1 MIDGPDHD
9 LSSFVAG
16 AGSHERC
23 LAEHSTD
30 WASSRGEKVLFSS
43 CGQLLQH
50 MVAEAQ
56 MREHLLKA
64 VSFIL
69 FLVLAEKSP
78 APLHLAVCFGGV
90 SAGDGNQRHEEP
102 RAAWESAGG
111 QHLIS
116 DLFRSAGHAKLM
128 LLEPPLLQIAAC
140 GVLRNS
146 SATSDACQ
154 SHLATRT
161 SLSLPTGM
169 TPQFV

>member
-1 MIDGPDHD
+1 
-9 LSSFVAG
+9 
-16 AGSHERC
+16 
-23 LAEHSTD
+23 
-30 WASSRGEKVLFSS
+30 
-43 CGQLLQH
+43 

-102 RAAWESAGG
+102 RAAWESTGG
-111 QHLIS
+111 QHLNS
-116 DLFRSAGHAKLM
+116 DLFRECRPCQAYALFF
-128 LLEPPLLQIAAC
+128 PLLQIAAC